1 MSRSSRSDFGRRNV
15 SPVFCFLTVW
25 TMILSS
31 VHYHLCFARVL
42 QWAST
47 LSSGLNW
54 SSGWQ
59 EWNTH
64 THTTEPGQWIGLK
77 HIGESMYMHYK
88 YIYIYIVSQCQSYHI
103 LSYHIISITYT
114 CVGGE
119 LEGNGPKHLAWDHLD
134 LQICI
139 LIETAV
145 LRGAFIAFHS
155 AQPVYL

>member
-88 YIYIYIVSQCQSYHI
+88 YIYIYSQSMSVISYPIISYHI
-103 LSYHIISITYT
+103 NYIYMCWRGI
-114 CVGGE
+114 GGE
-119 LEGNGPKHLAWDHLD
+119 WTKTPCLRPFRPANLYLD
-134 LQICI
+134 WNCGSPWSL
-139 LIETAV
+139 
-145 LRGAFIAFHS
+145 HS
-155 AQPVYL
+155 LS